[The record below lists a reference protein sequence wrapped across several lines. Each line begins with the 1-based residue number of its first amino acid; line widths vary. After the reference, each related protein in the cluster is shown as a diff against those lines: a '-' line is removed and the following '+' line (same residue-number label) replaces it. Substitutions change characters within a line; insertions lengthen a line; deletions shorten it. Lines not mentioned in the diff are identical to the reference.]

1 MTCAFIN
8 ILKIYYSIKNRGT
21 GTRVT
26 NSAAPSYNTVNPLLP
41 PGGLFSSRTFE
52 EGGGGGL
59 IETGGLFNL
68 AKTAVSAVLHKE
80 LA

>member
-59 IETGGLFNL
+59 IETGCLLERGAYLI
-68 AKTAVSAVLHKE
+68 
-80 LA
+80 

>member
-41 PGGLFSSRTFE
+41 QLPGAYLVQEHLRR
-52 EGGGGGL
+52 GGGGL
-59 IETGGLFNL
+59 IETGCLLERGAYLI
-68 AKTAVSAVLHKE
+68 
-80 LA
+80 

>member
-41 PGGLFSSRTFE
+41 PGGLFSSSTFE
-52 EGGGGGL
+52 ERGGGGL
-59 IETGGLFNL
+59 IETGCLLERGAYLI
-68 AKTAVSAVLHKE
+68 
-80 LA
+80 

>member
-52 EGGGGGL
+52 EGGGG
-59 IETGGLFNL
+59 
-68 AKTAVSAVLHKE
+68 AVNRDGMLT
-80 LA
+80 